1 MITNNKDNNNYK
13 KEMRHSVRR
22 DKTIIWIKIKMIIDK
37 NKTQTKKN
45 YKYIIIIG
53 GVFIEVR

>member
-22 DKTIIWIKIKMIIDK
+22 DKTIIWIKDK
-37 NKTQTKKN
+37 NDNRQ
-45 YKYIIIIG
+45 
-53 GVFIEVR
+53 E